1 MTGARQRR
9 RSHPVHAGTGP
20 AYLPLPVNNHGN
32 TLHGGMAGFGT
43 HVWAGTEVHGAGG
56 SGLPEPPADV
66 AAGH

>member
-1 MTGARQRR
+1 M
-9 RSHPVHAGTGP
+9 
-20 AYLPLPVNNHGN
+20 LPVNNHGN